1 MALRTRYERKNTI
14 EAGTQWITSWSSKVL
29 QRLLGVCLFIQTLLE
44 GVNGQC
50 PAGGEES
57 YKLYHI

>member
-1 MALRTRYERKNTI
+1 ML
-14 EAGTQWITSWSSKVL
+14 SKVV
-29 QRLLGVCLFIQTLLE
+29 QRLIGVYFFIQTLLE

-57 YKLYHI
+57 

>member
-1 MALRTRYERKNTI
+1 ML
-14 EAGTQWITSWSSKVL
+14 SKVV
-29 QRLLGVCLFIQTLLE
+29 QRLIGVYFFIQTLLE

-57 YKLYHI
+57 YQTTDSHVFSQSLIKHESCISLFGCL